1 MGRYW
6 GGRAETH
13 IWAKPSP
20 RTPPQLFFIVTG
32 FTHSLG
38 QVAKITGFM
47 MKKEGKKFRP
57 LKAILY
63 VTMFLPVLGL
73 ASYSLGPNWHFEIKG
88 RVLTG
93 AGIR

>member
-1 MGRYW
+1 
-6 GGRAETH
+6 
-13 IWAKPSP
+13 
-20 RTPPQLFFIVTG
+20 
-32 FTHSLG
+32 
-38 QVAKITGFM
+38 